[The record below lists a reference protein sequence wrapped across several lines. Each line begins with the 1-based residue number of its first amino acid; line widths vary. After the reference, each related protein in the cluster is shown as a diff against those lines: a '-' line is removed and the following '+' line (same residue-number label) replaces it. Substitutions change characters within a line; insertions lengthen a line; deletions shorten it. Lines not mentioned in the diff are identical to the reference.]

1 MKLTIPL
8 LLIFTLCCCA
18 GFTGCGKVVDNND
31 DVRDILI
38 SLTLETR
45 SPDNLAL
52 GKKSSFLS
60 PTDIIAQ
67 ADNPKVAIIW
77 SGMPFCDEWVYSTEN
92 IDTLCVTPDITAT
105 WPLKISF
112 NLKDPPVVTAHLKD
126 HPESKIA
133 VGFFV
138 LFNDGNRNGRF
149 DEIVQMYHDT
159 IEEYITPFGPYDYFY
174 PSDVSSKDTLVSSP
188 MQSLTQQG
196 KDWVIGF
203 GGRHGIVWASDQR
216 ACDWL
221 NKKFT
226 YQEILDKEI
235 MFEIRYAALWDGRT
249 PQTQPSD
256 MVQFFDGIRTG
267 YNLVNADNL
276 EMFTDTISSNYEH
289 QFDPS
294 TKQWKIYHTW
304 NKQYQYYLTGKFS
317 RIDQSTLIPVIV
329 SDDADELYKW
339 SMWDG

>member
-1 MKLTIPL
+1 MKLNIPL
-8 LLIFTLCCCA
+8 LLLCTLCCTA
-18 GFTGCGKVVDNND
+18 GFIGCGNVVDNND
-31 DVRDILI
+31 DVRENLI
-38 SLTLETR
+38 SLTLETC
-45 SPDNLAL
+45 SPDNIAL

-77 SGMPFCDEWVYSTEN
+77 SGMPYSDEWVYSTEN
-92 IDTLCVTPDITAT
+92 TDTLCVTPDITAS

-149 DEIVQMYHDT
+149 DEIVQKYNDEF
-159 IEEYITPFGPYDYFY
+159 EERITPFGPYGYY
-174 PSDVSSKDTLVSSP
+174 NSSSWNGKDTFVSQP
-188 MQSLTQQG
+188 VQSLTQQG

-203 GGRHGIVWASDQR
+203 SSRHGIVWASDQR

-221 NKKFT
+221 NKNYT
-226 YQEILDKEI
+226 YQDVVDREI
-235 MFEIRYAALWDGRT
+235 MFEMRYAALWEGRT
-249 PQTQPSD
+249 PQMQPTD

-267 YNLVNADNL
+267 YNLVNANKL
-276 EMFTDTISSNYEH
+276 ELLNDTIEKSYRDEFN
-289 QFDPS
+289 PV
-294 TKQWKIYHTW
+294 TKQWSSFLVK
-304 NKQYQYYLTGKFS
+304 NDVYQFYIIDKFS
-317 RIDQSTLIPVIV
+317 RIDQSTIIPVIV
-329 SDDADELYKW
+329 SDDNEELFKW
-339 SMWDG
+339 TVWDG